1 MAHPEPKWDKTLEKE
16 VLKDVLDVCKEMLV
30 VDPKKRNTAAKFE
43 KKVAKMKL

>member
-16 VLKDVLDVCKEMLV
+16 VLKDVLDVCKELLV
-30 VDPKKRNTAAKFE
+30 VDPKKINTAAKFE